1 METLIVLALL
11 GAAAAWGVLAY
22 NRLVNLRQAC
32 ANGWAQI
39 DVHLKRRQDIVPQL
53 VSAVQGAM
61 AHERETLDAVISAR
75 AKAVAAGHAPTPDAV
90 KAEGEFGAALSR
102 LMMLTEAYPQL
113 QAQATIRDLMEEI
126 RATENKIAFARQG
139 YNDSVEAFNAR
150 IQNVPDVFVNRL
162 FLKAE
167 PLVFWQVDKA
177 KRTEMEEAPPSFDL
191 TRR

>member
-1 METLIVLALL
+1 MELLILLAIV
-11 GAAAAWGVLAY
+11 AALAVWGVAIY
-22 NRLVNLRQAC
+22 NRLVNLRQAG

-39 DVHLKRRQDIVPQL
+39 DVHLKRRKDVVPQL

-61 AHERETLDAVISAR
+61 SHERETLEAVISAR
-75 AKAVAAGHAPTPDAV
+75 ARAVAAPAAPTADAI

-113 QAQATIRDLMEEI
+113 QAQTTIRDLMEEI

-139 YNDSVEAFNAR
+139 YNDSVETFNAR

-167 PLVFWQVDKA
+167 PLVFWQVSEEQRK
-177 KRTEMEEAPPSFDL
+177 EMEESPPSFDL